1 MALQTAAR
9 DICRGEKSGA
19 TTIQLLGRFQVMA
32 GDGVIDVPPCSSRSV
47 AFLALHEHDVDRNY
61 AAGCLWLDKTES
73 RAQAN
78 LRSCL
83 WRLNQ
88 CGSAIVVSD
97 STRLG
102 IAPGVRVDLIEF
114 QRFARALIDPDASID
129 AASVDTELFCG
140 ELLPDWYDEFVE
152 VRREQ
157 LRQFRLHALE
167 ALSRRHVS
175 ARAGTPWRSISR
187 LPPSLQ
193 NRSAKAHTDSSSRS
207 TSRRAISA
215 RRSAS
220 SVRLDRL
227 LRSQLGVCPSDT
239 TRLLVESAIDRAAP
253 AV

>member
-32 GDGVIDVPPCSSRSV
+32 GDGVIDVPPCSSRLV

-157 LRQFRLHALE
+157 LRQLRLHALE
-167 ALSRRHVS
+167 ALSRRVLGEGRHAMALDLALAAVAAEPLRESAHRLVISIHVS
-175 ARAGTPWRSISR
+175 EGN
-187 LPPSLQ
+187 LCE
-193 NRSAKAHTDSSSRS
+193 AKRQFG
-207 TSRRAISA
+207 
-215 RRSAS
+215 
-220 SVRLDRL
+220 RLDRL

-239 TRLLVESAIDRAAP
+239 TRLLVESAVDRAAP